1 MMASGLSDRQG
12 LNSGETG
19 WTFVEA
25 IVVMAII
32 VLLTGTVA
40 FTAVRYVERARR
52 ASAQIQ
58 IESFGLALQAY
69 YLDTGWYPT
78 DSQGLASLWEQPVL
92 APIPALWAGPY
103 VDRPV
108 GTDPWGWQFDYRVPG
123 QGGLPF
129 EIICYGSDGL
139 PGGDGNATD
148 ITSFQ

>member
-1 MMASGLSDRQG
+1 MTAFGLSDRQD
-12 LNSGETG
+12 LNSGERG

-78 DSQGLASLWEQPVL
+78 DSQGLASLWEQL
-92 APIPALWAGPY
+92 
-103 VDRPV
+103 V
-108 GTDPWGWQFDYRVPG
+108 GTARARPDP
-123 QGGLPF
+123 
-129 EIICYGSDGL
+129 
-139 PGGDGNATD
+139 
-148 ITSFQ
+148 